1 MGLQRL
7 VMGLVEGA
15 HPGVLNP
22 RLERADGFVDVVAK
36 RLLKVLVKE
45 RGEHVVLGGAQPG
58 EAFPKV
64 EGQV

>member
-7 VMGLVEGA
+7 VMGLVKGA
-15 HPGVLNP
+15 HAGLIHP
-22 RLERADGFVDVVAK
+22 RLEREDGFVDVVVHP
-36 RLLKVLVKE
+36 LLKVLVKE
-45 RGEHVVLGGAQPG
+45 RGEHVVDAQAG